1 MFKFIERF
9 TKNLASDIW
18 KTKTIL
24 VNPDKHEY

>member
-9 TKNLASDIW
+9 TKSLASDIW